1 MSQDKKLR
9 SKQQLPEKLPIGVYH
24 KKPPF
29 WKILIIQVLRGTI
42 GILERMV
49 TRLETS
55 STTPEKGGLLLWV
68 VRKWDGFLRGFRLFL
83 PSKVANNV
91 SDGFLTLIFAFL
103 AVLAI
108 GVTATSLIS
117 QIGSQPVT
125 DSMIEGKT
133 QPQLSQP
140 VTDSTVEGKTQP
152 QLSQPPTDS
161 TVEGKTQPQLS
172 QPPTDSTVEGKT
184 QPQLSQPPTDST
196 VEGKTQPQLS
206 QPPTDS
212 MVEGKIQPQL
222 SQPPT
227 DSILKSKS
235 AIELVELIPQ
245 QEVTGFI
252 EKKLK
257 AVTATSIITKDKQKT
272 ELELVQ
278 SIKTNFRISEI
289 VIKITEDWYKLESS
303 QQEKLAAQIL
313 KSCQEMDLIHVKILN
328 TRNQLIA
335 RSPVIGTKMVFFQFP
350 TS

>member
-1 MSQDKKLR
+1 
-9 SKQQLPEKLPIGVYH
+9 VYH

-29 WKILIIQVLRGTI
+29 WKILIIEVLRGTI

-55 STTPEKGGLLLWV
+55 PASTTPEKGGLLLWV

-103 AVLAI
+103 GVLAI

-117 QIGSQPVT
+117 QIGSQPV
-125 DSMIEGKT
+125 
-133 QPQLSQP
+133 
-140 VTDSTVEGKTQP
+140 
-152 QLSQPPTDS
+152 
-161 TVEGKTQPQLS
+161 
-172 QPPTDSTVEGKT
+172 
-184 QPQLSQPPTDST
+184 TDST

-212 MVEGKIQPQL
+212 MVEGKTQPQL
-222 SQPPT
+222 GQPVTDSTVEGKTQPQLGQPVTDSMVEGKTQPQLGQPPT

-235 AIELVELIPQ
+235 EIEPVELIPQ

-257 AVTATSIITKDKQKT
+257 AVTATSIITKDKQRT

>member
-9 SKQQLPEKLPIGVYH
+9 SKQQLPEKLPIGAYH

-125 DSMIEGKT
+125 DSTVEGKTQPQLSQPVTDSTVEGKT

-172 QPPTDSTVEGKT
+172 QPV
-184 QPQLSQPPTDST
+184 
-196 VEGKTQPQLS
+196 
-206 QPPTDS
+206 
-212 MVEGKIQPQL
+212 
-222 SQPPT
+222 T

-257 AVTATSIITKDKQKT
+257 AVTATSIITKDKQRT

>member
-1 MSQDKKLR
+1 
-9 SKQQLPEKLPIGVYH
+9 
-24 KKPPF
+24 
-29 WKILIIQVLRGTI
+29 
-42 GILERMV
+42 
-49 TRLETS
+49 
-55 STTPEKGGLLLWV
+55 
-68 VRKWDGFLRGFRLFL
+68 
-83 PSKVANNV
+83 
-91 SDGFLTLIFAFL
+91 
-103 AVLAI
+103 
-108 GVTATSLIS
+108 
-117 QIGSQPVT
+117 
-125 DSMIEGKT
+125 MIEGKT

-172 QPPTDSTVEGKT
+172 QPPTDSMVEGKT
-184 QPQLSQPPTDST
+184 QPQLGQPVTDSM
-196 VEGKTQPQLS
+196 VEGKTQPQL
-206 QPPTDS
+206 
-212 MVEGKIQPQL
+212 G
-222 SQPPT
+222 QPPT

-235 AIELVELIPQ
+235 EIEPVELIPQ

>member
-9 SKQQLPEKLPIGVYH
+9 SKQQLPEKLPIGAYH

-125 DSMIEGKT
+125 DSTVEGKTQPQLSQPVTDSTVEGKT

-172 QPPTDSTVEGKT
+172 QPPTDSMVEGKT
-184 QPQLSQPPTDST
+184 
-196 VEGKTQPQLS
+196 
-206 QPPTDS
+206 
-212 MVEGKIQPQL
+212 QPQL

>member
-1 MSQDKKLR
+1 MSQDKKPR
-9 SKQQLPEKLPIGVYH
+9 SKQQFPSTLPPGVYH

-55 STTPEKGGLLLWV
+55 PASTTPEKGGLLLWV

-103 AVLAI
+103 GVLAI

-117 QIGSQPVT
+117 QIGSQPV
-125 DSMIEGKT
+125 
-133 QPQLSQP
+133 
-140 VTDSTVEGKTQP
+140 
-152 QLSQPPTDS
+152 
-161 TVEGKTQPQLS
+161 
-172 QPPTDSTVEGKT
+172 
-184 QPQLSQPPTDST
+184 TDST

-212 MVEGKIQPQL
+212 MVEGKTQPQLGQPVTDSTVEGKTQPQLGQPVTDSMVEGKTQPQL

-235 AIELVELIPQ
+235 EIEPVELIPQ

-257 AVTATSIITKDKQKT
+257 AVTATSIITKDKQRT

>member
-161 TVEGKTQPQLS
+161 
-172 QPPTDSTVEGKT
+172 
-184 QPQLSQPPTDST
+184 
-196 VEGKTQPQLS
+196 
-206 QPPTDS
+206 
-212 MVEGKIQPQL
+212 
-222 SQPPT
+222 
-227 DSILKSKS
+227 ILKSKS

>member
-172 QPPTDSTVEGKT
+172 QPPTDSMVEGKT
-184 QPQLSQPPTDST
+184 
-196 VEGKTQPQLS
+196 
-206 QPPTDS
+206 
-212 MVEGKIQPQL
+212 QPQL

>member
-1 MSQDKKLR
+1 MSQDKKPR
-9 SKQQLPEKLPIGVYH
+9 SKQQFPSTLPPGVYH

-172 QPPTDSTVEGKT
+172 QPPTDSMVEGKT
-184 QPQLSQPPTDST
+184 
-196 VEGKTQPQLS
+196 
-206 QPPTDS
+206 
-212 MVEGKIQPQL
+212 QPQL

-257 AVTATSIITKDKQKT
+257 AVTATSIITKDKQRT

>member
-1 MSQDKKLR
+1 MSQDKKPR
-9 SKQQLPEKLPIGVYH
+9 SKQQLPETSPSGAYH
-24 KKPPF
+24 KKPLF

-42 GILERMV
+42 GILETMV

-55 STTPEKGGLLLWV
+55 PASTTPEKGGLLLWV
-68 VRKWDGFLRGFRLFL
+68 VTKWDGFLRGFRLFL

-91 SDGFLTLIFAFL
+91 SDGFLTMIFGFL

-117 QIGSQPVT
+117 QIGSPSV
-125 DSMIEGKT
+125 
-133 QPQLSQP
+133 
-140 VTDSTVEGKTQP
+140 P

-184 QPQLSQPPTDST
+184 ETQL
-196 VEGKTQPQLS
+196 G
-206 QPPTDS
+206 
-212 MVEGKIQPQL
+212 
-222 SQPPT
+222 QPPT
-227 DSILKSKS
+227 DSILKSQ
-235 AIELVELIPQ
+235 AELIPQ

-252 EKKLK
+252 EKQLK
-257 AVTATSIITKDKQKT
+257 EITATNIITKDKQRI
-272 ELELVQ
+272 EVEIVQ

-289 VIKITEDWYKLESS
+289 VIKTTEAWYKLESS
-303 QQEKLAAQIL
+303 QQEKLAAKIL

-328 TRNQLIA
+328 ARNQLIA

-350 TS
+350 NS

>member
-1 MSQDKKLR
+1 MSQDKKPR
-9 SKQQLPEKLPIGVYH
+9 SKQQFPSTLPPGVYH

-55 STTPEKGGLLLWV
+55 PASTTLEKGGLLLWV

-103 AVLAI
+103 GVLAI

-125 DSMIEGKT
+125 DS
-133 QPQLSQP
+133 
-140 VTDSTVEGKTQP
+140 TVEGKTQP
-152 QLSQPPTDS
+152 QLGQP
-161 TVEGKTQPQLS
+161 V
-172 QPPTDSTVEGKT
+172 
-184 QPQLSQPPTDST
+184 
-196 VEGKTQPQLS
+196 
-206 QPPTDS
+206 TDS
-212 MVEGKIQPQL
+212 MVEGKTQPQL

-235 AIELVELIPQ
+235 EIEPVELIPQ

-257 AVTATSIITKDKQKT
+257 AVTATSIITKDKQRT

>member
-1 MSQDKKLR
+1 
-9 SKQQLPEKLPIGVYH
+9 VYH

-29 WKILIIQVLRGTI
+29 WKILIIEVLRGTI

-55 STTPEKGGLLLWV
+55 PASTTPEKGGLLLWV

-103 AVLAI
+103 GVLAI

-117 QIGSQPVT
+117 QIGSQPV
-125 DSMIEGKT
+125 
-133 QPQLSQP
+133 
-140 VTDSTVEGKTQP
+140 
-152 QLSQPPTDS
+152 
-161 TVEGKTQPQLS
+161 
-172 QPPTDSTVEGKT
+172 
-184 QPQLSQPPTDST
+184 TDST

-212 MVEGKIQPQL
+212 MVEGKTQPQLGQPVTDSTVEGKTQPQLGQPVTDSMVEGKTQPQL

-235 AIELVELIPQ
+235 EIEPVELIPQ

-257 AVTATSIITKDKQKT
+257 AVTATSIITKDKQRT

>member
-1 MSQDKKLR
+1 
-9 SKQQLPEKLPIGVYH
+9 VYH

-29 WKILIIQVLRGTI
+29 WKILIIEVLRGTI

-55 STTPEKGGLLLWV
+55 PASTTPEKGGLLLWV

-103 AVLAI
+103 GVLAI

-172 QPPTDSTVEGKT
+172 QPPTDSMVEGKT
-184 QPQLSQPPTDST
+184 
-196 VEGKTQPQLS
+196 
-206 QPPTDS
+206 
-212 MVEGKIQPQL
+212 QPQL

-257 AVTATSIITKDKQKT
+257 AVTATSIITKDKQRT

>member
-125 DSMIEGKT
+125 DSTVEGKTQPQLSQPVTDSTVEGKT

-161 TVEGKTQPQLS
+161 MVEGKT
-172 QPPTDSTVEGKT
+172 
-184 QPQLSQPPTDST
+184 
-196 VEGKTQPQLS
+196 
-206 QPPTDS
+206 
-212 MVEGKIQPQL
+212 QPQL

-235 AIELVELIPQ
+235 AIEIVELIPQ

>member
-125 DSMIEGKT
+125 DSTVEGKT

-161 TVEGKTQPQLS
+161 MVEGKT
-172 QPPTDSTVEGKT
+172 
-184 QPQLSQPPTDST
+184 
-196 VEGKTQPQLS
+196 
-206 QPPTDS
+206 
-212 MVEGKIQPQL
+212 QPQL

>member
-1 MSQDKKLR
+1 MSQDKKPR
-9 SKQQLPEKLPIGVYH
+9 SKQQFPSTLPPGVYH

-29 WKILIIQVLRGTI
+29 WKILIIEVLRGTI

-55 STTPEKGGLLLWV
+55 PASTTPEKGGLLLWV

-172 QPPTDSTVEGKT
+172 QPPTDSMVEGKT
-184 QPQLSQPPTDST
+184 
-196 VEGKTQPQLS
+196 
-206 QPPTDS
+206 
-212 MVEGKIQPQL
+212 QPQL

>member
-161 TVEGKTQPQLS
+161 MVEGKT
-172 QPPTDSTVEGKT
+172 
-184 QPQLSQPPTDST
+184 
-196 VEGKTQPQLS
+196 
-206 QPPTDS
+206 
-212 MVEGKIQPQL
+212 QPQL

>member
-1 MSQDKKLR
+1 
-9 SKQQLPEKLPIGVYH
+9 VYH

-29 WKILIIQVLRGTI
+29 WKILIIEVLRGTI

-55 STTPEKGGLLLWV
+55 PASTTPEKGGLLLWV

-103 AVLAI
+103 GVLAI

-117 QIGSQPVT
+117 QIGSQPV
-125 DSMIEGKT
+125 
-133 QPQLSQP
+133 
-140 VTDSTVEGKTQP
+140 
-152 QLSQPPTDS
+152 
-161 TVEGKTQPQLS
+161 
-172 QPPTDSTVEGKT
+172 
-184 QPQLSQPPTDST
+184 TDST

-212 MVEGKIQPQL
+212 MVEGKTQPQLGQPVTDSTVEGKTQPQLGQPVTDSMVEGKTQPQL

-235 AIELVELIPQ
+235 EIEPVELIPQ

-257 AVTATSIITKDKQKT
+257 AVTATSIITKDKQRT

-303 QQEKLAAQIL
+303 QQEKLASQIL

>member
-1 MSQDKKLR
+1 
-9 SKQQLPEKLPIGVYH
+9 
-24 KKPPF
+24 
-29 WKILIIQVLRGTI
+29 
-42 GILERMV
+42 
-49 TRLETS
+49 
-55 STTPEKGGLLLWV
+55 
-68 VRKWDGFLRGFRLFL
+68 
-83 PSKVANNV
+83 VANNV

-172 QPPTDSTVEGKT
+172 QPPTDSMVEGKT
-184 QPQLSQPPTDST
+184 
-196 VEGKTQPQLS
+196 
-206 QPPTDS
+206 
-212 MVEGKIQPQL
+212 QPQL

>member
-152 QLSQPPTDS
+152 QLSQP
-161 TVEGKTQPQLS
+161 V
-172 QPPTDSTVEGKT
+172 
-184 QPQLSQPPTDST
+184 TDST

-212 MVEGKIQPQL
+212 MVEGKTQPQL

>member
-9 SKQQLPEKLPIGVYH
+9 SKQQSSGTLPFGVYH

-29 WKILIIQVLRGTI
+29 WKILIIQALRGTI

-49 TRLETS
+49 TRLETSS

-117 QIGSQPVT
+117 QIGSQP
-125 DSMIEGKT
+125 
-133 QPQLSQP
+133 
-140 VTDSTVEGKTQP
+140 
-152 QLSQPPTDS
+152 PTDS

-172 QPPTDSTVEGKT
+172 QPPTDS
-184 QPQLSQPPTDST
+184 
-196 VEGKTQPQLS
+196 
-206 QPPTDS
+206 
-212 MVEGKIQPQL
+212 
-222 SQPPT
+222 
-227 DSILKSKS
+227 ILKSKS
-235 AIELVELIPQ
+235 EIEPVELIPQ
-245 QEVTGFI
+245 QEVTEFI
-252 EKKLK
+252 EKQLK
-257 AVTATSIITKDKQKT
+257 AVTATSIITKDRQRT

-278 SIKTNFRISEI
+278 SIKTNFRTSEI

-303 QQEKLAAQIL
+303 QQENLAAQIL

>member
-1 MSQDKKLR
+1 
-9 SKQQLPEKLPIGVYH
+9 VYH

-55 STTPEKGGLLLWV
+55 PASTTPEKGGLLLWV

-103 AVLAI
+103 GVLAI

-117 QIGSQPVT
+117 QIGSQPV
-125 DSMIEGKT
+125 
-133 QPQLSQP
+133 
-140 VTDSTVEGKTQP
+140 
-152 QLSQPPTDS
+152 
-161 TVEGKTQPQLS
+161 
-172 QPPTDSTVEGKT
+172 
-184 QPQLSQPPTDST
+184 TDST

-212 MVEGKIQPQL
+212 MVEGKTQPQL
-222 SQPPT
+222 GQPVTDSTVEGKTQPQLGQPVTDSMVEGKTQPQLGQPPT

-235 AIELVELIPQ
+235 EIEPVELIPQ

-257 AVTATSIITKDKQKT
+257 AVTATSIITKDKQRT